1 MKLQQH
7 VLKIRKM
14 IHTAFQNRFEKLG
27 LYEHSQK
34 SLSEITSF
42 LQEKRS
48 ELDVILGNHLIEQN
62 GDYVKARFEA
72 IDECTF
78 TLFNR
83 IAAIK
88 VMESR
93 ELFPEIIRQR
103 TEYANR
109 SFAHN
114 AWLEEHPEERN
125 EEREGLKAFLRDEFD
140 KLASDVYI
148 FSSEYPYSLFP
159 TADELFHVIQAFNEV
174 EEDPDCGSDTWAN
187 EDILGWLYESYN
199 AIEKEQLKASGEKTE
214 FDKVS
219 LQSQVY
225 TPKWV
230 VKFLVDNSL
239 GKQYLEMYPQS
250 ELRSKYKIANAP
262 VTQIRRPM
270 KVEEIKLI
278 DPACGSGNFLLYA
291 FDLFYDMY
299 TDQLENYNAG
309 YSHRDIPRLI
319 IENNLHGVDLDERA
333 VQIAQIGL
341 YIKAR
346 THRSRS
352 INHFNVVASH
362 FVLPE
367 YKEVSHTFEAGNHFD
382 EQQKRTMASIWEDLR
397 NAYKFG
403 SLIRVEEKLDAMMP
417 RNTLDLFSQSDM
429 QKAFDFRNSF
439 ITNLRNQ
446 VENLTG
452 ENNNRFTRFKT
463 NNAIT
468 FLDVISQKYD
478 VAVANPPYTASAD
491 FGPDLKE
498 FIEANYRKPLKFNTN
513 LYASF
518 IKRCCEL
525 TREDGKVGMIHPLT
539 FMYIIT
545 FEDVRKF
552 ILENTHINIF
562 VEYGL
567 SNLFG
572 SVMVDPAFYILEKV
586 KKTPNDSMFIS
597 LDQYTRTPEEKNKKE
612 YCLQALSDYI
622 DNIKNKH
629 IYTLPQSK
637 LKGIKSYPFIYW
649 ISDEFREKFSGA
661 SVDKFMNVVK
671 GLTTADNNRFLR
683 FWWEIEPEKVSNDYN
698 TDHKKWVRYVKGGP
712 YNKWYGN
719 MWTLLNWNNNGY
731 EIKNFKDEKGKLK
744 SRPQNEQYYF
754 KEGIT
759 YSAAGSKG
767 ATFRYLPANYIIDA
781 GGPGIYPQK
790 YDNIFY
796 SLAFLNSYLNY
807 YICDCLNPT
816 VNINQGDLWRVPFII
831 PQKDT
836 EVFITKLSLQCI
848 SIKSHLCTYSLIE
861 QNYQAS
867 PITPQSDVKS
877 EIHNYF
883 NYENALLTQI
893 LLNEAIINQAIFEV
907 YALSDHDKQM
917 VLDKEGIPVGS
928 LPVTAEA
935 KAAYQEWM
943 SGNKEFPATKE
954 LIDYINTLPTEDIDN
969 RDIVSGF
976 ETLYQS
982 NNDLEAFCIK
992 NKVNPINVWFW
1003 FREVNVIPI
1012 QRAQTLVFELITDVI
1027 RDILD
1032 KDDDGV
1038 IPIIERSGEEQLAI
1052 HIEHAIIE
1060 RGFSTSQFAQM
1071 MELLGCDINSYLQ
1084 NKFFAQLSDHLNLF
1098 MYLPKTPFIWHIS
1111 SGPYHAL
1118 ECYVS
1123 IYKWSRDALSRLK
1136 SVYAANRDAAL
1147 RDRLINLSGQESG
1160 TVKMEKELI
1169 NNQLR
1174 ELDSFRNKV
1183 DELLA
1188 EGYNPIIDDGVGKNI
1203 APLQKKGLLAY
1214 EVLNKKQL
1222 EKYLNADW

>member
-27 LYEHSQK
+27 LYENFQK
-34 SLSEITSF
+34 PLSEITFF
-42 LQEKRS
+42 LQEKRK
-48 ELDVILGNHLIEQN
+48 ELDVILENHLIEQN

-125 EEREGLKAFLRDEFD
+125 AEREGLKAFLRDEFD

-148 FSSEYPYSLFP
+148 FSSEYPYALFP
-159 TADELFHVIQAFNEV
+159 TADELFLVIQAFNEV

-262 VTQIRRPM
+262 VTQMRRPM
-270 KVEEIKLI
+270 KMEEIKLI

-429 QKAFDFRNSF
+429 QNAFDFRNSF

-452 ENNNRFTRFKT
+452 ERNNRFTRFKT

-552 ILENTHINIF
+552 IVEKTHISILAELGLGGVFANAQVDAVSYVLDKKNNFSQDGIYINLTKYKNHINKPSIFMNVYSDLVNNIANYH
-562 VEYGL
+562 V
-567 SNLFG
+567 
-572 SVMVDPAFYILEKV
+572 
-586 KKTPNDSMFIS
+586 
-597 LDQYTRTPEEKNKKE
+597 
-612 YCLQALSDYI
+612 
-622 DNIKNKH
+622 
-629 IYTLPQSK
+629 YTLPQSK

-649 ISDEFREKFSGA
+649 ISDEFREKFKEDAVDDLLAVKQGLATA
-661 SVDKFMNVVK
+661 SND
-671 GLTTADNNRFLR
+671 RFLR
-683 FWWEIEPEKVSNDYN
+683 FWWEVNVYERSFYKGD
-698 TDHKKWVRYVKGGP
+698 DKKWIGYSKGGP
-712 YNKWYGN
+712 YNKWFGN
-719 MWTLLNWNNNGY
+719 LWIVVNWGNNGY
-731 EIKNFKDEKGKLK
+731 EIKHFVDKNGKVR
-744 SRPQNEQYYF
+744 SRPQNEEYYLR
-754 KEGIT
+754 EGIT
-759 YSAAGSKG
+759 YAGSGSKG
-767 ATFRYLPANYIIDA
+767 TSFRYLPSNFLFDV
-781 GGPGIYPQK
+781 GGSCIFPTKK
-790 YDNIFY
+790 YKNNLY
-796 SLAFLNSYLNY
+796 SLALLNSKLCF
-807 YICDCLNPT
+807 YIANCLNPT
-816 VNINQGDLWRVPFII
+816 VNTQVGDIKRVPFIVPNKGI
-831 PQKDT
+831 EEKVT
-836 EVFITKLSLQCI
+836 SLVKQNIEIKKHICSY
-848 SIKSHLCTYSLIE
+848 SIIE
-861 QNYQAS
+861 QNYQSS
-867 PITPQSDVKS
+867 PITPQSDVRS
-877 EIHNYF
+877 EILNYI
-883 NYENALLTQI
+883 NYENALLAQI
-893 LLNEAIINQAIFEV
+893 LLNEAIINEAVFEV
-907 YALSDHDKQM
+907 YALSDQDKQM
-917 VLDKEGIPVGS
+917 VLDKEGTPVGS
-928 LPVTAEA
+928 LSVTAEA

-954 LIDYINTLPTEDIDN
+954 LIDYINMLPTEDIDK

-976 ETLYQS
+976 EKLYQS
-982 NNDLEAFCIK
+982 NNDLEAFSIK

-1012 QRAQTLVFELITDVI
+1012 QRTQTLAFELITDVI

-1084 NKFFAQLSDHLNLF
+1084 NKFFAHLSDHVDVF
-1098 MYLPKTPFIWHIS
+1098 KYLPATPFIWHIS

-1160 TVKMEKELI
+1160 TAKMEKELI

-1188 EGYNPIIDDGVGKNI
+1188 EGYNPILDDGVGKNI

>member
-34 SLSEITSF
+34 PLSEITSF
-42 LQEKRS
+42 LQEKRK
-48 ELDVILGNHLIEQN
+48 ELDVILENHLIEQN

-114 AWLEEHPEERN
+114 AWLEEHPDERN
-125 EEREGLKAFLRDEFD
+125 AEREGLKAFLRDEFD

-148 FSSEYPYSLFP
+148 FSSEYPYALFP
-159 TADELFHVIQAFNEV
+159 TADELFLVIQAFNEV
-174 EEDPDCGSDTWAN
+174 EEDPDCGSDTWSN

-262 VTQIRRPM
+262 VTQMRRPM
-270 KVEEIKLI
+270 KMEEIKLI

-429 QKAFDFRNSF
+429 QNAFDFRNSF

-452 ENNNRFTRFKT
+452 ERNNRFTRFKT

-478 VAVANPPYTASAD
+478 VAVANPPYTPSD
-491 FGPDLKE
+491 KYGLKLKS
-498 FIEANYRKPLKFNTN
+498 FIDKEYVSPVKVREN
-513 LYASF
+513 LYSCF
-518 IKRCCEL
+518 IWRLYEICK
-525 TREDGKVGMIHPLT
+525 TDGYMALITPQT
-539 FMYIIT
+539 FMFTDSFKELRSHFINNIQFEIIVQFGFGGIFKESIDPVFFT
-545 FEDVRKF
+545 VKKKVCTYETICFKLD
-552 ILENTHINIF
+552 NIF
-562 VEYGL
+562 NN
-567 SNLFG
+567 SKIALF
-572 SVMVDPAFYILEKV
+572 D
-586 KKTPNDSMFIS
+586 
-597 LDQYTRTPEEKNKKE
+597 KE
-612 YCLQALSDYI
+612 YLSYVNEGSSSLVYSFDFKKL
-622 DNIKNKH
+622 NI
-629 IYTLPQSK
+629 I
-637 LKGIKSYPFIYW
+637 KGTPFLYW
-649 ISDEFREKFSGA
+649 LSENFRQKFSDKTLNDV
-661 SVDKFMNVVK
+661 VDVKQGIATANNFKFC
-671 GLTTADNNRFLR
+671 RY
-683 FWWEIEPEKVSNDYN
+683 WWEIEGTKDKYFPYA
-698 TDHKKWVRYVKGGP
+698 KGGAF
-712 YNKWYGN
+712 NRWAGN
-719 MWTLLNWNNNGY
+719 LWLYLNFSDKSIS
-731 EIKNFKDEKGKLK
+731 EIKDKGRL
-744 SRPQNEQYYF
+744 QNRSFYL

-759 YSAAGSKG
+759 YSASGRGGYA
-767 ATFRYLPANYIIDA
+767 FRYLPPLCLFDV
-781 GGPGIYPQK
+781 GGSSIFPNTEG
-790 YDNIFY
+790 YDNIYYLLAIQNSKLSFY
-796 SLAFLNSYLNY
+796 VADS
-807 YICDCLNPT
+807 LNPT
-816 VNINQGDLWRVPFII
+816 ANIQVGDIQRCPFILPDEQI
-831 PQKDT
+831 ESQITFVSKYIVSLT
-836 EVFITKLSLQCI
+836 EKINSYSILDKKYKGSPIVHFKNEESDFIC
-848 SIKSHLCTYSLIE
+848 SIK
-861 QNYQAS
+861 NYL
-867 PITPQSDVKS
+867 V
-877 EIHNYF
+877 
-883 NYENALLTQI
+883 YENFLQSQI
-893 LLNEAIINQAIFEV
+893 LLLESFIDKKVFDIYELSNKDIEMINE
-907 YALSDHDKQM
+907 
-917 VLDKEGIPVGS
+917 KEGIPVGNYSVSSEAKEAFLNYKSYNIS
-928 LPVTAEA
+928 LPD
-935 KAAYQEWM
+935 Y
-943 SGNKEFPATKE
+943 
-954 LIDYINTLPTEDIDN
+954 LITYINSLPIKECSSLNISTFIDKLYQKNYTFEDICK
-969 RDIVSGF
+969 IEQISPI
-976 ETLYQS
+976 
-982 NNDLEAFCIK
+982 DLWFMFIK
-992 NKVNPINVWFW
+992 SAVLPH
-1003 FREVNVIPI
+1003 
-1012 QRAQTLVFELITDVI
+1012 QRMKSIVFEYITEI
-1027 RDILD
+1027 IKHLF
-1032 KDDDGV
+1032 KEDDDGV
-1038 IPIIERSGEEQLAI
+1038 IPIISHSGEEQLVNRL
-1052 HIEHAIIE
+1052 E
-1060 RGFSTSQFAQM
+1060 RFINYSGFNSSQLSN
-1071 MELLGCDINSYLQ
+1071 LLGCELSIFIQTN
-1084 NKFFAQLSDHLNLF
+1084 FFGQLSNSLKMFNNL
-1098 MYLPKTPFIWHIS
+1098 PATPFIWHIS

-1160 TVKMEKELI
+1160 TAKMEKELI

-1188 EGYNPIIDDGVGKNI
+1188 EGYNPILDDGVGKNI

>member
-7 VLKIRKM
+7 VLNIRKM

-27 LYEHSQK
+27 LYEHSQR
-34 SLSEITSF
+34 LLAEIALD
-42 LQEKRS
+42 LQEKRK
-48 ELDVILGNHLIEQN
+48 ELDAILENHLIEQN
-62 GDYVKARFEA
+62 GDYEKARFEA

-93 ELFPEIIRQR
+93 ELFPEVIRKR

-114 AWLEEHPEERN
+114 AWLEEHPEERSA
-125 EEREGLKAFLRDEFD
+125 EREGLKAFLRDEFD
-140 KLASDVYI
+140 KLADDVYI
-148 FSSEYPYSLFP
+148 FSSEYPYALFP
-159 TADELFHVIQAFNEV
+159 TADELYHIIQSFNEV
-174 EEDPDCGSDTWAN
+174 EEDPDCGANTWAN

-239 GKQYLEMYPQS
+239 GKEYLEMYPQS
-250 ELRSKYKIANAP
+250 ELRLKYKIANAP
-262 VTQIRRPM
+262 TTQMRRPM
-270 KVEEIKLI
+270 KMEEIKLI

-299 TDQLENYNAG
+299 TDQLENYDAD
-309 YSHRDIPRLI
+309 YSRRDIPRLI

-346 THRSRS
+346 THRSRR
-352 INHFNVVASH
+352 INRFNVVASH

-367 YKEVSHTFEAGNHFD
+367 YQEVSHTFEAGNQYD
-382 EQQKRTMASIWEDLR
+382 EQQKKTMASIWEDLR

-417 RNTLDLFSQSDM
+417 HDKLDLFSQSDM
-429 QKAFDFRNSF
+429 QNAFDFRNSF

-452 ENNNRFTRFKT
+452 KRNNRFTRFKT

-468 FLDVISQKYD
+468 FLDIISQKYD
-478 VAVANPPYTASAD
+478 VAVANPPYTDSGD
-491 FGPDLKE
+491 FGTDLKE

-525 TREDGKVGMIHPLT
+525 TEEDGKVGMIHPMT
-539 FMYIIT
+539 FMYIKT
-545 FEDVRKF
+545 FEDVRKY
-552 ILENTHINIF
+552 ILEYTHINIF

-586 KKTPNDSMFIS
+586 KKTSNDSMFIS

-622 DNIKNKH
+622 NNIKNKH

-649 ISDEFREKFSGA
+649 ISDEFREKFGGEILND
-661 SVDKFMNVVK
+661 V
-671 GLTTADNNRFLR
+671 ADAKVGINTGSNERFLR
-683 FWWEIEPEKVSNDYN
+683 FWWEIQKN
-698 TDHKKWVRYVKGGP
+698 KKTNWVKYAKGGP
-712 YNKWYGN
+712 FNKWYGN
-719 MWTLLNWNNNGY
+719 MWLLLNWENGGETIANNPKSILRNQ
-731 EIKNFKDEKGKLK
+731 NF
-744 SRPQNEQYYF
+744 YF

-759 YSAAGSKG
+759 YSASGSKG
-767 ATFRYLPANYIIDA
+767 ASFRYLDSGHIFDV
-781 GGPGIYPQK
+781 GGSSIFPK
-790 YDNIFY
+790 NLNNNIVY
-796 SLAFLNSYLNY
+796 LSVLNSTLMA
-807 YICDCLNPT
+807 YITECLNPT
-816 VNINQGDLWRVPFII
+816 VNIQVGDMQRLPFAKFT
-831 PQKDT
+831 PQ
-836 EVFITKLSLQCI
+836 FIYLSNLLGNYCV
-848 SIKSHLCTYSLIE
+848 SIKRHLCTYSLIE
-861 QNYQAS
+861 QNYLSS
-867 PITPQSDVKS
+867 PITPQSDVRS
-877 EIHNYF
+877 EIQNYF
-883 NYENALLTQI
+883 NYENALLTQV
-893 LLNEAIINQAIFEV
+893 LLNEAIINEAVFEV
-907 YALSDHDKQM
+907 YALSDQDKQM
-917 VLDKEGIPVGS
+917 VLEKEGIPVGS

-943 SGNKEFPATKE
+943 SENKEFSAMQE
-954 LIDYINTLPTEDIDN
+954 LIDYINALPTEDIDN

-976 ETLYQS
+976 DTLYQS
-982 NNDLEAFCIK
+982 NNDLEEFCIK

-1003 FREVNVIPI
+1003 FREAKALPA
-1012 QRAQTLVFELITDVI
+1012 QRAQTLVFELITDAI

-1032 KDDDGV
+1032 KDDDGI

-1052 HIEHAIIE
+1052 RIEQAVIE

-1071 MELLGCDINSYLQ
+1071 TELLGNDINSYLQ

-1123 IYKWSRDALSRLK
+1123 IYKWSRDTLSRLK

-1147 RDRLINLSGQESG
+1147 RDRLINLSEQENG
-1160 TVKMEKELI
+1160 AAKMEKELI
-1169 NNQLR
+1169 HNQLR
-1174 ELDSFRNKV
+1174 ELDSFRNKI

-1188 EGYNPIIDDGVGKNI
+1188 EGYNPILDDGVGKNI
-1203 APLQKKGLLAY
+1203 APLQKKGMLAY

>member
-34 SLSEITSF
+34 PLSEITFF
-42 LQEKRS
+42 LQEKRK
-48 ELDVILGNHLIEQN
+48 ELDVILENHLIEQN

-125 EEREGLKAFLRDEFD
+125 AEREGLKAFLRDEFD

-148 FSSEYPYSLFP
+148 FSSEYPYALFP
-159 TADELFHVIQAFNEV
+159 TADELFLVIQAFNEV

-262 VTQIRRPM
+262 VTQMRRPM
-270 KVEEIKLI
+270 KMEEIKLI

-429 QKAFDFRNSF
+429 QNAFDFRNSF

-452 ENNNRFTRFKT
+452 ERNNRFTRFKT

-478 VAVANPPYTASAD
+478 VAVANPPYTDSAD
-491 FGPDLKE
+491 FGADLKE
-498 FIEANYRKPLKFNTN
+498 FIETNYRKPLKFNTN

-525 TREDGKVGMIHPLT
+525 TETDGKVGIVHPPT
-539 FMYIIT
+539 FMYIKT

-552 ILENTHINIF
+552 IIEKTHIDLF
-562 VEYGL
+562 VEWGYLGMFNP
-567 SNLFG
+567 SAR
-572 SVMVDPAFYILEKV
+572 VDSAMYILEK
-586 KKTPNDSMFIS
+586 KFHSSESTFIKLNNFYEGKRYDILCEAYNDLCDGVNNS
-597 LDQYTRTPEEKNKKE
+597 TV
-612 YCLQALSDYI
+612 
-622 DNIKNKH
+622 
-629 IYTLPQSK
+629 YTLPQSK

-649 ISDEFREKFSGA
+649 ISDEFREKFSSQSLDDIAKNAQGM
-661 SVDKFMNVVK
+661 S
-671 GLTTADNNRFLR
+671 
-683 FWWEIEPEKVSNDYN
+683 VSNKEKYQRFIWELQSYSILSNKD
-698 TDHKKWVRYVKGGP
+698 DKKRWVLFAKGGP

-719 MWTLLNWNNNGY
+719 NWLLVDWDNDGY
-731 EIKNFKDEKGKLK
+731 ELK
-744 SRPQNEQYYF
+744 HFPKAAIRNQDYYF
-754 KEGIT
+754 IEGIT
-759 YSAAGSKG
+759 YSSSGSKG
-767 ATFRYLPANYIIDA
+767 TSFRYLPSNSLFSG
-781 GGPGIYPQK
+781 GGPSITIRKNKKITWQYLCG
-790 YDNIFY
+790 
-796 SLAFLNSYLNY
+796 FLNSKLASYMLE
-807 YICDCLNPT
+807 CLNPT
-816 VNINQGDLWRVPFII
+816 VNTTQGDLNRIPFAFPSINC
-831 PQKDT
+831 QKT
-836 EVFITKLSLQCI
+836 VEYLTNINIEIKKNICSY
-848 SIKSHLCTYSLIE
+848 SIIE
-861 QNYQAS
+861 QNYQSS
-867 PITPQSDVKS
+867 PITPQSDVRS
-877 EIHNYF
+877 EILNYF
-883 NYENALLTQI
+883 NYENALLAQI
-893 LLNEAIINQAIFEV
+893 LLNEAIINEAVFEV

-917 VLDKEGIPVGS
+917 VLDDKGIPVGS

-935 KAAYQEWM
+935 KAAYQEWI

-954 LIDYINTLPTEDIDN
+954 LIDYINTLPTEDIDK

-982 NNDLEAFCIK
+982 NNDLEEFCIK

-1160 TVKMEKELI
+1160 TAKMEKELI

-1188 EGYNPIIDDGVGKNI
+1188 EGYNPILDDGVGKNI

>member
-629 IYTLPQSK
+629 IYTLPQFK

-649 ISDEFREKFSGA
+649 ISDEFREKFQKITFNDISKILEGC
-661 SVDKFMNVVK
+661 K
-671 GLTTADNNRFLR
+671 TANNFKHLR
-683 FWWEIEPEKVSNDYN
+683 FWWERSIKREYDSHIYPIYA
-698 TDHKKWVRYVKGGP
+698 KGGE
-712 YNKWYGN
+712 YCKWYGN
-719 MWTLLNWNNNGY
+719 LWLELLWGNNGEY
-731 EIKNFKDEKGKLK
+731 FKSDIKACANNEK
-744 SRPQNEQYYF
+744 YYF
-754 KEGIT
+754 YEGIT
-759 YSAAGSKG
+759 FTGSGSKG
-767 ATFRYLPANYIIDA
+767 VSFRHLPRNSVFDTGSRSIFAKKENTFIL
-781 GGPGIYPQK
+781 
-790 YDNIFY
+790 
-796 SLAFLNSYLNY
+796 LAILNSSFGY
-807 YICDCLNPT
+807 YVLDCLNPT
-816 VNINQGDLWRVPFII
+816 VNTTVGDVKRIPYLEPSCVINHLLESISKQNVNIKKFIC
-831 PQKDT
+831 Q
-836 EVFITKLSLQCI
+836 F
-848 SIKSHLCTYSLIE
+848 SIIE
-861 QNYQAS
+861 INYRIS
-867 PITPQSDVKS
+867 PIERNIDSYKNLIIILKD
-877 EIHNYF
+877 YL
-883 NYENALLTQI
+883 NYENALLAQI
-893 LLNEAIINQAIFEV
+893 LLNEAIINEAVFEV

-917 VLDKEGIPVGS
+917 VLEKEGIPIGS

-935 KAAYQEWM
+935 KAAYQEWI

-954 LIDYINTLPTEDIDN
+954 LIDYINTLPTEDIDK

-982 NNDLEAFCIK
+982 NNDLEEFCIK

-1071 MELLGCDINSYLQ
+1071 MELLGYDINSYLQ

>member
-27 LYEHSQK
+27 LYENFQK
-34 SLSEITSF
+34 PLSEITSF
-42 LQEKRS
+42 LQEKRK
-48 ELDVILGNHLIEQN
+48 ELDVILENHLIEQN

-125 EEREGLKAFLRDEFD
+125 AEREGLKAFLRDEFD

-148 FSSEYPYSLFP
+148 FSSEYPYALFP
-159 TADELFHVIQAFNEV
+159 TADELFLVIQAFNEV

-262 VTQIRRPM
+262 VTQMRRPM
-270 KVEEIKLI
+270 KMEEIKLI

-429 QKAFDFRNSF
+429 QNAFDFRNSF

-452 ENNNRFTRFKT
+452 ERNNRFTRFKT

-629 IYTLPQSK
+629 IYTLPQFK

-649 ISDEFREKFSGA
+649 ISDEFREKFGVVDFNEMMAIRQGIATGA
-661 SVDKFMNVVK
+661 ND
-671 GLTTADNNRFLR
+671 RFLR
-683 FWWEIEPEKVSNDYN
+683 FWWELNVSEFSNDYSKDN
-698 TDHKKWVRYVKGGP
+698 KKWVDYSKGGP
-712 YNKWYGN
+712 YKKWFGN
-719 MWTLLNWNNNGY
+719 YW
-731 EIKNFKDEKGKLK
+731 LK
-744 SRPQNEQYYF
+744 ISFDMSSRLILETTGNHLPSKEFYF
-754 KEGIT
+754 REGIT
-759 YSAAGSKG
+759 YSGSGSKG
-767 ATFRYLPANYIIDA
+767 TSFRYLPSNFLFDV
-781 GGPGIYPQK
+781 GGSCIFPTKK
-790 YDNIFY
+790 YKNNLY
-796 SLAFLNSYLNY
+796 SLALLNSKLCF
-807 YICDCLNPT
+807 YIANCLNPT
-816 VNINQGDLWRVPFII
+816 VNTQVGDIKRVPFIVPNKGI
-831 PQKDT
+831 EEKVT
-836 EVFITKLSLQCI
+836 SLVKQNIEIKKHICSY
-848 SIKSHLCTYSLIE
+848 SIIE
-861 QNYQAS
+861 QNYQSS
-867 PITPQSDVKS
+867 PITSQSDVRS
-877 EIHNYF
+877 EIQNYF
-883 NYENALLTQI
+883 NYENLLLTQI
-893 LLNEAIINQAIFEV
+893 LLNEAIINEAVFEV

-917 VLDKEGIPVGS
+917 VLEKEGIPIGS

-935 KAAYQEWM
+935 KAAYQEWI

-954 LIDYINTLPTEDIDN
+954 LIDYINTLPTEDIDK

-1188 EGYNPIIDDGVGKNI
+1188 EGYNPILDDGVGKNI

>member
-250 ELRSKYKIANAP
+250 ELRFKYKIANAP
-262 VTQIRRPM
+262 VTPMRRPM
-270 KVEEIKLI
+270 KMEEIKLI

-299 TDQLENYNAG
+299 TDQLENYDAG
-309 YSHRDIPRLI
+309 YSRRDIPRLI
-319 IENNLHGVDLDERA
+319 IENNLHGADLDERA

-346 THRSRS
+346 THRSRR

-367 YKEVSHTFEAGNHFD
+367 YKEVSHAFEAGNHFD
-382 EQQKRTMASIWEDLR
+382 EQQKKIMASIWEDLR

-629 IYTLPQSK
+629 IYTLPQFK

-649 ISDEFREKFSGA
+649 ISDEFREKFGVVDFNEMMAIRQGIATGA
-661 SVDKFMNVVK
+661 ND
-671 GLTTADNNRFLR
+671 RFLR
-683 FWWEIEPEKVSNDYN
+683 FWWELNVSEFSNDYSKDN
-698 TDHKKWVRYVKGGP
+698 KKWVDYSKGGP
-712 YNKWYGN
+712 YKKWFGN
-719 MWTLLNWNNNGY
+719 YW
-731 EIKNFKDEKGKLK
+731 LK
-744 SRPQNEQYYF
+744 ISFDMSSRLILETTGNHLPSKEFYF
-754 KEGIT
+754 REGIT
-759 YSAAGSKG
+759 YSGSGSKG
-767 ATFRYLPANYIIDA
+767 TSFRYLPSNFLFDV
-781 GGPGIYPQK
+781 GGSCIFPTKK
-790 YDNIFY
+790 YKNNLY
-796 SLAFLNSYLNY
+796 SLALLNSKLCF
-807 YICDCLNPT
+807 YIANCLNPT
-816 VNINQGDLWRVPFII
+816 VNTQVGDIKRVPFIVPNKGI
-831 PQKDT
+831 EEKVT
-836 EVFITKLSLQCI
+836 SLVKQNIEIKKHICSY
-848 SIKSHLCTYSLIE
+848 SIIE
-861 QNYQAS
+861 QNYQSS
-867 PITPQSDVKS
+867 PITSQSDVRS
-877 EIHNYF
+877 EIQNYF
-883 NYENALLTQI
+883 NYENLLLTQI
-893 LLNEAIINQAIFEV
+893 LLNEAIINEAVFEV
-907 YALSDHDKQM
+907 YALSNHDKQM
-917 VLDKEGIPVGS
+917 VLEKEGIPVGS
-928 LPVTAEA
+928 LPVTTEA
-935 KAAYQEWM
+935 KVAYQEWM
-943 SGNKEFPATKE
+943 SESKEFPATKE
-954 LIDYINTLPTEDIDN
+954 LIDYINTLPTEDIDK

-1003 FREVNVIPI
+1003 FREVNALPI

-1052 HIEHAIIE
+1052 HVEHAIIE

-1123 IYKWSRDALSRLK
+1123 IYKWNRDTLSRLK

-1160 TVKMEKELI
+1160 TAKMEKELI

-1188 EGYNPIIDDGVGKNI
+1188 EGYNPILDDGVGKNI

>member
-7 VLKIRKM
+7 VLNIRKM

-27 LYEHSQK
+27 LYEHSQRL
-34 SLSEITSF
+34 LSEIALD
-42 LQEKRS
+42 LQEKRK
-48 ELDVILGNHLIEQN
+48 ELDAILENHLIEQN
-62 GDYVKARFEA
+62 GDYEKARFEA

-93 ELFPEIIRQR
+93 ELFPEVIRQR

-114 AWLEEHPEERN
+114 AWLEEHPEERHA
-125 EEREGLKAFLRDEFD
+125 EREGLKAFLRDEFD
-140 KLASDVYI
+140 KLADDVYI
-148 FSSEYPYSLFP
+148 FSSEYPYALFP
-159 TADELFHVIQAFNEV
+159 TADELYHIIQSFNEV
-174 EEDPDCGSDTWAN
+174 EGDSDCGADTWAN

-199 AIEKEQLKASGEKTE
+199 VIEKEQLKASGEKTE

-239 GKQYLEMYPQS
+239 GKEYLEMYPQS
-250 ELRSKYKIANAP
+250 GLSSKYKIANAP
-262 VTQIRRPM
+262 TTQMRRPM
-270 KVEEIKLI
+270 KMEEIKLI

-299 TDQLENYNAG
+299 TDQLENYDAG
-309 YSHRDIPRLI
+309 YSQRDIPRLI

-346 THRSRS
+346 THRSRR
-352 INHFNVVASH
+352 INRFNVIASH

-367 YKEVSHTFEAGNHFD
+367 YREVSHTFEAGNQYD
-382 EQQKRTMASIWEDLR
+382 EQQKKTMASIWEDLR

-417 RNTLDLFSQSDM
+417 HDKLDLFSLSDM
-429 QKAFDFRNSF
+429 QNAFDFRNSF

-446 VENLTG
+446 VESLTG
-452 ENNNRFTRFKT
+452 ERNNRFTRFKT

-468 FLDVISQKYD
+468 FLDIISQKYD
-478 VAVANPPYTASAD
+478 VAVANPPYTDSAD
-491 FGPDLKE
+491 FGADLKE

-525 TREDGKVGMIHPLT
+525 TEEDGKVGIVHPPT
-539 FMYIIT
+539 FMYIKT

-552 ILENTHINIF
+552 IIEKTHIDLF
-562 VEYGL
+562 VEWGYLGMFNP
-567 SNLFG
+567 SAR
-572 SVMVDPAFYILEKV
+572 VDSAMYILEK
-586 KKTPNDSMFIS
+586 KSQSSESTFIKLNNFYEGRRYDILREAYS
-597 LDQYTRTPEEKNKKE
+597 NLCDGVNNP
-612 YCLQALSDYI
+612 I
-622 DNIKNKH
+622 V
-629 IYTLPQSK
+629 YTLPQSK

-649 ISDEFREKFSGA
+649 ISDEFREKFGVEDIEDVLKPAQGA
-661 SVDKFMNVVK
+661 A
-671 GLTTADNNRFLR
+671 TTNNNRFLR
-683 FWWEIEPEKVSNDYN
+683 FWWEVNKNTISNCYSD
-698 TDHKKWVRYVKGGP
+698 DCKKWVNYSKGGP
-712 YNKWYGN
+712 YNKWFGN
-719 MWTLLNWNNNGY
+719 YWLLINWRNDG
-731 EIKNFKDEKGKLK
+731 EELKNSKAVLRNSD
-744 SRPQNEQYYF
+744 YYF
-754 KEGIT
+754 QDGIT
-759 YSAAGSKG
+759 YSASGSKG
-767 ATFRYLPANYIIDA
+767 VSFRYHLPNSLFDT
-781 GGPGIYPQK
+781 GGSCIFMKK
-790 YDNIFY
+790 YNNLHY
-796 SLAFLNSYLNY
+796 TLAFLNSPLNS
-807 YICDCLNPT
+807 YIANCLNPT
-816 VNINQGDLWRVPFII
+816 VNIQVGDMQRVPFVY
-831 PQKDT
+831 PLKNYET
-836 EVFITKLSLQCI
+836 FISELSKTCVAI
-848 SIKSHLCTYSLIE
+848 KKHICSYSIIE
-861 QNYQAS
+861 QNYLSS
-867 PITPQSDVKS
+867 PITPQSDVRS
-877 EIHNYF
+877 EIQNYF
-883 NYENALLTQI
+883 NFENALLTQV
-893 LLNEAIINQAIFEV
+893 LLNEAIINETVFEV

-917 VLDKEGIPVGS
+917 VLEKEGIPVGS
-928 LPVTAEA
+928 LRVTAEA

-943 SGNKEFPATKE
+943 SENKEFPATQE
-954 LIDYINTLPTEDIDN
+954 LIDYINSLPTEDRDN

-976 ETLYQS
+976 DTLYQS
-982 NNDLEAFCIK
+982 NNDLEEFCIK

-1003 FREVNVIPI
+1003 FREAKTLPA

-1052 HIEHAIIE
+1052 RIEQAVIE
-1060 RGFSTSQFAQM
+1060 RGFSTSQFTQM
-1071 MELLGCDINSYLQ
+1071 MELLGNDINSYLQ

-1123 IYKWSRDALSRLK
+1123 IYKWSRDTLSRLK
-1136 SVYAANRDAAL
+1136 SIYAANRDAAL
-1147 RDRLINLSGQESG
+1147 RDRLINLSEQENG
-1160 TVKMEKELI
+1160 AAKMEKELI
-1169 NNQLR
+1169 ANQLR
-1174 ELDSFRNKV
+1174 ELDSFRNKI

-1188 EGYNPIIDDGVGKNI
+1188 EGYNPILDDGVGKNI
-1203 APLQKKGLLAY
+1203 APLQKKGMLAY

>member
-42 LQEKRS
+42 LQEKRK
-48 ELDVILGNHLIEQN
+48 ELDVILENHLIEQN

-125 EEREGLKAFLRDEFD
+125 AEREGLKAFLRDEFD

-148 FSSEYPYSLFP
+148 FSSEYPYALFP
-159 TADELFHVIQAFNEV
+159 TADELFLVIQAFNEV
-174 EEDPDCGSDTWAN
+174 EEDPDCGSDTWSN

-199 AIEKEQLKASGEKTE
+199 AIEKEQLKASGEKIE
-214 FDKVS
+214 FNKVS

-346 THRSRS
+346 THRSRR

-367 YKEVSHTFEAGNHFD
+367 YKDVSHDFEAGNHFD

-417 RNTLDLFSQSDM
+417 HNTLDLFSQSDM
-429 QKAFDFRNSF
+429 QNAFDFRNSF

-452 ENNNRFTRFKT
+452 ERNNRFTRFKT

-478 VAVANPPYTASAD
+478 VAVANPPYTDSAD
-491 FGPDLKE
+491 FGADLKE
-498 FIEANYRKPLKFNTN
+498 FIETNYRKPLKFNTN

-525 TREDGKVGMIHPLT
+525 THEDGKVGMIHPHT
-539 FMYIIT
+539 FMFIKT

-552 ILENTHINIF
+552 MIEQTH
-562 VEYGL
+562 V
-567 SNLFG
+567 
-572 SVMVDPAFYILEKV
+572 SVMVDFGLDRVNLFGPGILLDATFYILEKGNKNMNEPGV
-586 KKTPNDSMFIS
+586 YFNITNN
-597 LDQYTRTPEEKNKKE
+597 LQEKFKKE
-612 YCLQALSDYI
+612 IFLHAYDNYCN
-622 DNIKNKH
+622 NISNSRV
-629 IYTLPQSK
+629 YTLPQSK

-649 ISDEFREKFSGA
+649 ISDEFREKFGVVDFNEMMAIRQGIATGA
-661 SVDKFMNVVK
+661 ND
-671 GLTTADNNRFLR
+671 RFLR
-683 FWWEIEPEKVSNDYN
+683 FWWELNVSEFSNDYSKDN
-698 TDHKKWVRYVKGGP
+698 KKWVDYSKGGP
-712 YNKWYGN
+712 YKKWFGN
-719 MWTLLNWNNNGY
+719 YW
-731 EIKNFKDEKGKLK
+731 LK
-744 SRPQNEQYYF
+744 ISFDMSSRLILETTGNHLPSKEFYF
-754 KEGIT
+754 REGIT
-759 YSAAGSKG
+759 YSGSGSKG
-767 ATFRYLPANYIIDA
+767 TSFRYLPSNFLFDV
-781 GGPGIYPQK
+781 GGSCIFPTKK
-790 YDNIFY
+790 YKNNLY
-796 SLAFLNSYLNY
+796 SLALLNSKLCF
-807 YICDCLNPT
+807 YIANCLNPT
-816 VNINQGDLWRVPFII
+816 VNTQVGDIKRVPFIVPNKGI
-831 PQKDT
+831 EEKVT
-836 EVFITKLSLQCI
+836 SLVKQNIEIKKHICSY
-848 SIKSHLCTYSLIE
+848 SIIE
-861 QNYQAS
+861 QNYQSS
-867 PITPQSDVKS
+867 PITSQSDVRS
-877 EIHNYF
+877 EIQNYF
-883 NYENALLTQI
+883 NYENLLLTQI
-893 LLNEAIINQAIFEV
+893 LLNETIINEAVFDV

-917 VLDKEGIPVGS
+917 VLEKEGIPVGL

-943 SGNKEFPATKE
+943 SENKEFPATKE
-954 LIDYINTLPTEDIDN
+954 LIDYINTLPTEDIDK
-969 RDIVSGF
+969 RDIVPGF

-1003 FREVNVIPI
+1003 FREVNALPI

-1052 HIEHAIIE
+1052 HVEHAIIE

-1188 EGYNPIIDDGVGKNI
+1188 EGYNPILDDGVGKNI

>member
-27 LYEHSQK
+27 LYENSQK

-42 LQEKRS
+42 LQEKRK
-48 ELDVILGNHLIEQN
+48 ELDVILENHLIEQN

-125 EEREGLKAFLRDEFD
+125 AEREGLKAFLRDEFD

-148 FSSEYPYSLFP
+148 FSSEYPYALFP
-159 TADELFHVIQAFNEV
+159 TADELFLVIQAFNEV
-174 EEDPDCGSDTWAN
+174 EEDPDCGSDTWSN

-262 VTQIRRPM
+262 VTQMRRPM
-270 KVEEIKLI
+270 KMEEIKLI

-612 YCLQALSDYI
+612 Y
-622 DNIKNKH
+622 
-629 IYTLPQSK
+629 
-637 LKGIKSYPFIYW
+637 
-649 ISDEFREKFSGA
+649 
-661 SVDKFMNVVK
+661 
-671 GLTTADNNRFLR
+671 
-683 FWWEIEPEKVSNDYN
+683 
-698 TDHKKWVRYVKGGP
+698 
-712 YNKWYGN
+712 
-719 MWTLLNWNNNGY
+719 
-731 EIKNFKDEKGKLK
+731 
-744 SRPQNEQYYF
+744 
-754 KEGIT
+754 
-759 YSAAGSKG
+759 
-767 ATFRYLPANYIIDA
+767 
-781 GGPGIYPQK
+781 
-790 YDNIFY
+790 
-796 SLAFLNSYLNY
+796 
-807 YICDCLNPT
+807 
-816 VNINQGDLWRVPFII
+816 
-831 PQKDT
+831 
-836 EVFITKLSLQCI
+836 
-848 SIKSHLCTYSLIE
+848 
-861 QNYQAS
+861 
-867 PITPQSDVKS
+867 
-877 EIHNYF
+877 
-883 NYENALLTQI
+883 
-893 LLNEAIINQAIFEV
+893 
-907 YALSDHDKQM
+907 
-917 VLDKEGIPVGS
+917 
-928 LPVTAEA
+928 
-935 KAAYQEWM
+935 
-943 SGNKEFPATKE
+943 
-954 LIDYINTLPTEDIDN
+954 
-969 RDIVSGF
+969 
-976 ETLYQS
+976 
-982 NNDLEAFCIK
+982 
-992 NKVNPINVWFW
+992 
-1003 FREVNVIPI
+1003 
-1012 QRAQTLVFELITDVI
+1012 
-1027 RDILD
+1027 
-1032 KDDDGV
+1032 
-1038 IPIIERSGEEQLAI
+1038 
-1052 HIEHAIIE
+1052 
-1060 RGFSTSQFAQM
+1060 
-1071 MELLGCDINSYLQ
+1071 
-1084 NKFFAQLSDHLNLF
+1084 
-1098 MYLPKTPFIWHIS
+1098 
-1111 SGPYHAL
+1111 
-1118 ECYVS
+1118 
-1123 IYKWSRDALSRLK
+1123 
-1136 SVYAANRDAAL
+1136 
-1147 RDRLINLSGQESG
+1147 
-1160 TVKMEKELI
+1160 
-1169 NNQLR
+1169 
-1174 ELDSFRNKV
+1174 
-1183 DELLA
+1183 
-1188 EGYNPIIDDGVGKNI
+1188 
-1203 APLQKKGLLAY
+1203 
-1214 EVLNKKQL
+1214 
-1222 EKYLNADW
+1222 

>member
-1 MKLQQH
+1 MKLQQN
-7 VLKIRKM
+7 VLNIRKM

-27 LYEHSQK
+27 LYERSQK
-34 SLSEITSF
+34 PLSEIALD
-42 LQEKRS
+42 LQEKRK
-48 ELDVILGNHLIEQN
+48 ELDAILENHLIEQE
-62 GDYVKARFEA
+62 GDYEKARFEA

-93 ELFPEIIRQR
+93 ELFPEVIRQR

-114 AWLEEHPEERN
+114 AWLEEHPEEHSA
-125 EEREGLKAFLRDEFD
+125 EREGLKAFLRDEFD
-140 KLASDVYI
+140 KLADDVYI
-148 FSSEYPYSLFP
+148 FSSEYPYALFP
-159 TADELFHVIQAFNEV
+159 TADELYHIIQAFNEV
-174 EEDPDCGSDTWAN
+174 EEDPDCGADTWAN

-239 GKQYLEMYPQS
+239 GKEYLEMYPQS
-250 ELRSKYKIANAP
+250 ELRSRYKIANAP
-262 VTQIRRPM
+262 TTQIRRAM
-270 KVEEIKLI
+270 KMEEIKLI

-299 TDQLENYNAG
+299 TDQLENYNAD
-309 YSHRDIPRLI
+309 YSRRDIPRLI

-346 THRSRS
+346 THRSRR

-367 YKEVSHTFEAGNHFD
+367 YQEVSHTFETGNQYD
-382 EQQKRTMASIWEDLR
+382 EQQKKTMASIWEDLR

-417 RNTLDLFSQSDM
+417 HDKLDLFSLSDM
-429 QKAFDFRNSF
+429 QNAFDFRNSF

-452 ENNNRFTRFKT
+452 ERNNRFTRFKT

-468 FLDVISQKYD
+468 FLDIISQKYD
-478 VAVANPPYTASAD
+478 VAVANPPYTDSAD
-491 FGPDLKE
+491 FGTDLKA

-525 TREDGKVGMIHPLT
+525 TEKDGKVGMIHPHT
-539 FMYIIT
+539 FMFIKT

-552 ILENTHINIF
+552 MIEQTH
-562 VEYGL
+562 V
-567 SNLFG
+567 
-572 SVMVDPAFYILEKV
+572 SVMVDFGLDRVNLFGPGILLDATFYILEKGNKNMNEPGV
-586 KKTPNDSMFIS
+586 YFNITNN
-597 LDQYTRTPEEKNKKE
+597 LQEKFKKE
-612 YCLQALSDYI
+612 TFLQAYNDYCE
-622 DNIKNKH
+622 NISNSRV
-629 IYTLPQSK
+629 YTLPQSK

-649 ISDEFREKFSGA
+649 ISDEFREKLGGEDLDLAFDIRAGIQTS
-661 SVDKFMNVVK
+661 N
-671 GLTTADNNRFLR
+671 NNRFLR
-683 FWWEIEPEKVSNDYN
+683 FWWENL
-698 TDHKKWVRYVKGGP
+698 KKNIAFTKEQEGRWVLYSKGGP
-712 YNKWYGN
+712 FCKWYGN
-719 MWTLLNWNNNGY
+719 MWLTIDW
-731 EIKNFKDEKGKLK
+731 KEKGNYLRSYLL
-744 SRPQNEQYYF
+744 SRNQDLHAQDYYYR
-754 KEGIT
+754 EGIT
-759 YSAAGSKG
+759 YSASGSKG
-767 ATFRYLPANYIIDA
+767 MSFRYFPSDCLFDI
-781 GGPGIYPQK
+781 GGSSIFTTDKFNNNIYL
-790 YDNIFY
+790 
-796 SLAFLNSYLNY
+796 SGFLNSKLSIYLTN
-807 YICDCLNPT
+807 CFNPT
-816 VNINQGDLWRVPFII
+816 VNKQPNDIKRLPFVS
-831 PQKDT
+831 PDT
-836 EVFITKLSLQCI
+836 ESENLINIIASQCI
-848 SIKSHLCTYSLIE
+848 SIKQHLCIYSLIE
-861 QNYQAS
+861 QNYVAS
-867 PITPQSDVKS
+867 PISAASDVRS
-877 EIHNYF
+877 EIQNYF
-883 NYENALLTQI
+883 NYENALLTQV
-893 LLNEAIINQAIFEV
+893 LLNEAIINEAIFEV

-917 VLDKEGIPVGS
+917 VLEKEGIPVGS
-928 LPVTAEA
+928 LPVNTEA

-943 SGNKEFPATKE
+943 SGNKEFPATQE
-954 LIDYINTLPTEDIDN
+954 LVDYINALPIEETDS
-969 RDIVSGF
+969 RDIITGF
-976 ETLYQS
+976 DTLYQS
-982 NNDLEAFCIK
+982 NNDLEEFCIR

-1003 FREVNVIPI
+1003 FREAKALPA
-1012 QRAQTLVFELITDVI
+1012 QRAQTLVFELIIDVI

-1038 IPIIERSGEEQLAI
+1038 IPIIERSGEEQLVI
-1052 HIEHAIIE
+1052 RIEQAVIE
-1060 RGFSTSQFAQM
+1060 RGFNTSQFAQM
-1071 MELLGCDINSYLQ
+1071 MELLGNDINSYLQ

-1123 IYKWSRDALSRLK
+1123 IYKWNRDALSRLK

-1147 RDRLINLSGQESG
+1147 RDRLINLSKQENG
-1160 TVKMEKELI
+1160 AAKMEKELI
-1169 NNQLR
+1169 NDQLR
-1174 ELDSFRNKV
+1174 ELDSFRNKI

-1188 EGYNPIIDDGVGKNI
+1188 EGYNPILDDGVGKNI
-1203 APLQKKGLLAY
+1203 APLQKKGMLAY

>member
-7 VLKIRKM
+7 VLNIRKM

-34 SLSEITSF
+34 LLSEIALDF
-42 LQEKRS
+42 QDKRK
-48 ELDVILGNHLIEQN
+48 ELDVILENHLIEQN
-62 GDYVKARFEA
+62 GDYEKARFEA

-93 ELFPEIIRQR
+93 ELFPEVIRQR

-114 AWLEEHPEERN
+114 AWLEEHPEERHA
-125 EEREGLKAFLRDEFD
+125 EREGLKAFLRDEFD
-140 KLASDVYI
+140 KLADDVYI
-148 FSSEYPYSLFP
+148 FSSEYPYALFP
-159 TADELFHVIQAFNEV
+159 TADELYHIIQSFNEV
-174 EEDPDCGSDTWAN
+174 EEDPDCGTDTWAN

-199 AIEKEQLKASGEKTE
+199 VIEKEQLKASGEKTE

-239 GKQYLEMYPQS
+239 GKEYLEMYPQS

-262 VTQIRRPM
+262 ATQMRRPM
-270 KVEEIKLI
+270 KMEEIKLI

-299 TDQLENYNAG
+299 TDQLENYDAD
-309 YSHRDIPRLI
+309 YSRRDIPRLI

-346 THRSRS
+346 THRSHRF
-352 INHFNVVASH
+352 NRFNVIASH

-367 YKEVSHTFEAGNHFD
+367 YQEVSHTFEAGNHFD
-382 EQQKRTMASIWEDLR
+382 EQQKKTMASIWEDLR

-417 RNTLDLFSQSDM
+417 HDKLDLFSLSDM
-429 QKAFDFRNSF
+429 QNAFDFRNSF

-446 VENLTG
+446 VESLTG
-452 ENNNRFTRFKT
+452 ERNNHFTRFKT

-468 FLDVISQKYD
+468 FLDIISQKYD
-478 VAVANPPYTASAD
+478 VAVANPPYTDSAD
-491 FGPDLKE
+491 FGADLKE

-525 TREDGKVGMIHPLT
+525 TETDGKVGIVHPPT
-539 FMYIIT
+539 FMYIKT

-552 ILENTHINIF
+552 IIEKTHIDLF
-562 VEYGL
+562 VEWGYLGMFNP
-567 SNLFG
+567 SAR
-572 SVMVDPAFYILEKV
+572 VDSAMYILEK
-586 KKTPNDSMFIS
+586 KSQSSESTFIK
-597 LDQYTRTPEEKNKKE
+597 LNNFYEGRRYDILREAYNNLCDGVNNP
-612 YCLQALSDYI
+612 I
-622 DNIKNKH
+622 

-649 ISDEFREKFSGA
+649 ISDEFREKFTQSNLERYANVIEGVKSG
-661 SVDKFMNVVK
+661 
-671 GLTTADNNRFLR
+671 NNNAALR
-683 FWWEIEPEKVSNDYN
+683 FHWEVFK
-698 TDHKKWVRYVKGGP
+698 TDKWVMYTKGGE

-719 MWTLLNWNNNGY
+719 VWTYINAGNDF
-731 EIKNFKDEKGKLK
+731 EFIRMQK
-744 SRPQNEQYYF
+744 SFNIPSIMYR
-754 KEGIT
+754 KGIT
-759 YSAAGSKG
+759 YAKVSSKG
-767 ATFRYLPANYIIDA
+767 VNFRLLDEDTLYDSGSCAIFPFEETDEYIYLLLAILNS
-781 GGPGIYPQK
+781 K
-790 YDNIFY
+790 LIFY
-796 SLAFLNSYLNY
+796 ST
-807 YICDCLNPT
+807 DCLNPT
-816 VNINQGDLWRVPFII
+816 VNKQLQDIKRLPFTNSYSGER
-831 PQKDT
+831 KSL
-836 EVFITKLSLQCI
+836 LSSLSCQCV
-848 SIKSHLCTYSLIE
+848 SIKRHLCTYSLIE
-861 QNYQAS
+861 QNYQSS
-867 PITPQSDVKS
+867 PITSQSDVRS
-877 EIHNYF
+877 EIQNYF
-883 NYENALLTQI
+883 NYENALLTQVLI
-893 LLNEAIINQAIFEV
+893 NEAIINEAIFEV

-935 KAAYQEWM
+935 KTAYQEWM
-943 SGNKEFPATKE
+943 SENKEFPATQE
-954 LIDYINTLPTEDIDN
+954 LIDYINALPTEDIDN

-976 ETLYQS
+976 DTLYQS
-982 NNDLEAFCIK
+982 NNDLEEFCIK
-992 NKVNPINVWFW
+992 NKINPINVWFW
-1003 FREVNVIPI
+1003 FREAKALPA

-1032 KDDDGV
+1032 KDDDGI

-1052 HIEHAIIE
+1052 RLEQAVIE

-1071 MELLGCDINSYLQ
+1071 MELLGNDINSYLL
-1084 NKFFAQLSDHLNLF
+1084 NKFFAQQSDHLNLF

-1123 IYKWSRDALSRLK
+1123 IYKWSRDTLSRLK
-1136 SVYAANRDAAL
+1136 SIYAANRDAAL
-1147 RDRLINLSGQESG
+1147 RDRLINLSEQENG
-1160 TVKMEKELI
+1160 AAKMEKELVA
-1169 NNQLR
+1169 NQLR
-1174 ELDSFRNKV
+1174 ELDSFRNKI

-1188 EGYNPIIDDGVGKNI
+1188 EGYNPILDDGVGKNI
-1203 APLQKKGLLAY
+1203 APLQKKGMLAY